1 MLKLKPNLSE
11 SARIHQEQL
20 VVTKAVL
27 RAGERLGMPAKLL
40 AKVIGLSEASISRI
54 KRGGLTLES
63 GTKAF
68 ELSVLLIRLFRSL
81 DAITGG
87 EDSVAR
93 QWLLGENIVL
103 GGRPID
109 LIQTISGL
117 FQVIAYLDARRAR
130 V

>member
-1 MLKLKPNLSE
+1 MLKLKQQISE
-11 SARIHQEQL
+11 ADRILQEER

-27 RAGERLGMPAKLL
+27 RVGERLGLAAKVL
-40 AKVIGLSEASISRI
+40 ARVIGLSEASISRI
-54 KRGGLTLES
+54 KRGGLTLER

-68 ELSVLLIRLFRSL
+68 ELAVLLIRLFRSL

-87 EDSVAR
+87 EDNLAR
-93 QWLLGENIVL
+93 EWLLGENTVL
-103 GGRPID
+103 GGRPVD
-109 LIQTISGL
+109 HIQTVSGL